1 MKIAIAGGTGYIGNK
16 LTDYLLENGNKVLIL
31 SRTKKESTKSGVQY
45 IEWMTEG
52 AAPERELDGISA
64 FINLAGKSIND
75 RWTEEAKKQI
85 VESRV
90 KTTNEVYRII
100 QNLKTK
106 PEVLI
111 NASAVGIYG
120 TSKEETFTEES
131 RPKASDFLSETVIKW
146 EQEAARISELNVR
159 TVFIRFG
166 IILGEKGA
174 LPSIILPYKLFAGGT
189 VGSGTQ
195 WLSWIH
201 INDVVKLIHF
211 LLLQKSIEG
220 PVNAA
225 SPNPVQ
231 MMDFGKTVAKVLHRP
246 HWISAPSFALKLALG
261 EKSILVLEGQRVIPK
276 VALENNFQFSH
287 SVLEEA
293 LSDILK
299 ST

>member
-31 SRTKKESTKSGVQY
+31 SRTKKESTKSGLQY

-131 RPKASDFLSETVIKW
+131 RPKESDFLSETVIKW

-159 TVFIRFG
+159 TVFTRFG

-231 MMDFGKTVAKVLHRP
+231 MKDFGKTVAKVLHRP

>member
-1 MKIAIAGGTGYIGNK
+1 MKIAISGGTGFVGKK
-16 LTDYLLENGNKVLIL
+16 LTDYLLENGDEVLIL
-31 SRTKKESTKSGVQY
+31 SRTKKESTKPGLKYV
-45 IEWMTEG
+45 ELMTEG
-52 AAPERELDGISA
+52 AAPERELEGINA

-75 RWTEEAKKQI
+75 RWTEESKKQI

-90 KTTNEVYRII
+90 KTTREVYRII
-100 QNLKTK
+100 DTLKKK

-131 RPKASDFLSETVIKW
+131 RPNASDFLSETVIKW
-146 EQEAARISELNVR
+146 EKEAAKISELGVR
-159 TVFIRFG
+159 TVFTRFG

-174 LPSIILPYKLFAGGT
+174 LPSIVLPYKLFAGGT

-211 LLLQKSIEG
+211 LLHQKSIEG

-231 MMDFGKTVAKVLHRP
+231 MKDFGKTVAKVLHRP
-246 HWISAPSFALKLALG
+246 HWVPAPSFALKLALG

-276 VALENNFQFSH
+276 AALENHFQFSH
-287 SVLEEA
+287 PVLEEA